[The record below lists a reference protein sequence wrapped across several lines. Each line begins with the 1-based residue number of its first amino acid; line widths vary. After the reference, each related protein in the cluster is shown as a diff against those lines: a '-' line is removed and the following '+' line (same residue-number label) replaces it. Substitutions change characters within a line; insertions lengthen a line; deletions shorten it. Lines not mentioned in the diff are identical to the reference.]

1 MSDATTA
8 STPTDSGTAAVAEP
22 PTLLTDAAA
31 TTTEQQTQTTTD
43 TMTEAKTT
51 EEAKTDEGQ
60 AKTDDKPQGAP
71 EEYAEFTL
79 PEGYAMDEDL
89 AGDLK
94 AEAKAMNLTQEQAQ
108 KLADLGAKQMQK
120 FQTMQADAMEKA
132 SEAWKAEVIADKE
145 FGGENLKE
153 NLGYAAKAL
162 DAHGT
167 PELRTLLNQTRMGNH
182 PELVRFMIRAGKAI
196 SDDKFDAGRG
206 KRPDT
211 QTQADRLFS
220 TTKT

>member
-8 STPTDSGTAAVAEP
+8 STPADSGTATVAEP
-22 PTLLTDAAA
+22 STILTDAAA
-31 TTTEQQTQTTTD
+31 TTTNEQQTQNPTETTTEA
-43 TMTEAKTT
+43 TAEAKP
-51 EEAKTDEGQ
+51 DQ
-60 AKTDDKPQGAP
+60 AKPDDKPQGAP

-79 PEGYAMDEDL
+79 PEGYAMDADL

-120 FQTMQADAMEKA
+120 FQAMQVDAMEKA
-132 SEAWKAEVIADKE
+132 SETWVAEAKADKE
-145 FGGENLKE
+145 FGGEKFEE
-153 NLGYAAKAL
+153 NLGFASKAM
-162 DAHGT
+162 AEFGT
-167 PELRTLLNQTRMGNH
+167 PELRTLLNQSRMGNH
-182 PELVRFMIRAGKAI
+182 PELIRFMIRAGKAI